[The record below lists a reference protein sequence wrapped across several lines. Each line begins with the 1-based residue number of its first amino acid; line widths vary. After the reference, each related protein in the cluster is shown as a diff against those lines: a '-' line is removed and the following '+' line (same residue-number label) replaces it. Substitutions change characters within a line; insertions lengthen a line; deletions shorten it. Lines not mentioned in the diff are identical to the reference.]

1 MLSINIF
8 LTFIIFKIIIAKDNN
23 INMLAVK
30 FKTYYP
36 VTDNMLGNNPKYE
49 AKDFIESFLFSKLY
63 LEFETGEGT
72 NINQNQILKTI
83 INSKVDSLMLKNL
96 NKNNIT
102 FCDFNSSLSS
112 TFESNMLSQYLCKSK
127 EAIKLYTDASL
138 TKYNYEYFDFDNYF
152 CLNDSICGN
161 VGTDICIYK
170 PNFKGK
176 DFISKMHNI
185 LNTSELN
192 FAFHYSSDESDDGVF
207 VFGEM
212 PHNYFKN
219 KYNENDVISFY
230 SKTINFEILMDTITF
245 DGKEYWYEDE
255 SVENKYNEYI
265 NVEITPD
272 YEGIMFD
279 NYFMELLKK
288 IFFNK
293 YIEKDICKVGKND
306 LITSAIYCY
315 ADKFGIEDI
324 NKFPKIILTKYKMN
338 FNISFENKDLF
349 LYKDNKYFCKIYY
362 TIGQSK
368 KISLGRIF
376 LKKYLTVFNPDK
388 GQIYF
393 YFKRNEN
400 NEISFF
406 EKYKNMIL
414 IFFIVGLIIVLAIG
428 ILIGKIIFKERKKHA
443 NELDDKYEYQSNKNK
458 VKEPLYN
465 SKEDDI

>member
-1 MLSINIF
+1 MLIINIISIF
-8 LTFIIFKIIIAKDNN
+8 LIFKFIIANDNN
-23 INMLAVK
+23 INILAVK

-36 VTDNMLGNNPKYE
+36 ITENMLRNDSEYE

-63 LEFETGEGT
+63 LELETGNGT
-72 NINQNQILKTI
+72 NNQILKTI

-112 TFESNMLSQYLCKSK
+112 TFKSNMLSEYLCQS
-127 EAIKLYTDASL
+127 EESFKLYIDTSL
-138 TKYNYEYFDFDNYF
+138 TKYNYENLGFDNYF
-152 CLNDSICGN
+152 CLNDSMCGN

-170 PNFKGK
+170 TNFKGK
-176 DFISKMHNI
+176 DFITKMHSI

-192 FAFHYSSDESDDGVF
+192 FAFHYSSDKNDDGIF
-207 VFGEM
+207 VFGDM
-212 PHNYFKN
+212 PHDYFKN

-230 SKTINFEILMDTITF
+230 SKSINFEILMDTITF
-245 DGKEYWYEDE
+245 DGKEYWIEDE
-255 SVENKYNEYI
+255 SVEDKYNEFI
-265 NVEITPD
+265 SVEITPD

-279 NYFMELLKK
+279 SYFMELLKK
-288 IFFNK
+288 IYFNK

-315 ADKFGIEDI
+315 ADKFGVEDI
-324 NKFPKIILTKYKMN
+324 NKFPKIILTKYKTN

-349 LYKDNKYFCKIYY
+349 FYKDNKYFCKIYY

-376 LKKYLTVFNPDK
+376 LKKYFTVFNPDK

-393 YFKRNEN
+393 YIKRDEN
-400 NEISFF
+400 NKLSFF

-414 IFFIVGLIIVLAIG
+414 IFFIIGLIIVLIVG

-443 NELDDKYEYQSNKNK
+443 NELDDKYEYQSKKNK
-458 VKEPLYN
+458 LEEPLYN

>member
-1 MLSINIF
+1 MLIINIISIF
-8 LTFIIFKIIIAKDNN
+8 LIFKFIIANDNN
-23 INMLAVK
+23 INILAVK

-36 VTDNMLGNNPKYE
+36 ITENMLRNDSEYE

-63 LEFETGEGT
+63 LELETGNGT
-72 NINQNQILKTI
+72 NNQILKTI

-112 TFESNMLSQYLCKSK
+112 TFKSNMLSEYLCQS
-127 EAIKLYTDASL
+127 EESFKLYIDTSL
-138 TKYNYEYFDFDNYF
+138 TKYNYENLGFDNYF
-152 CLNDSICGN
+152 CLNDSMCGN

-170 PNFKGK
+170 TNFKGK
-176 DFISKMHNI
+176 DFITKMHSI

-192 FAFHYSSDESDDGVF
+192 FAFHYSSDKNDDGIF
-207 VFGEM
+207 VFGVM
-212 PHNYFKN
+212 PHDYFKN

-230 SKTINFEILMDTITF
+230 SKSINFEILMDTITF
-245 DGKEYWYEDE
+245 DGKEYWIEDE
-255 SVENKYNEYI
+255 SVEDKYNEFI
-265 NVEITPD
+265 SVEITPD

-279 NYFMELLKK
+279 SYFMELLKK
-288 IFFNK
+288 IYFNK

-315 ADKFGIEDI
+315 ADKFGVEDI
-324 NKFPKIILTKYKMN
+324 NKFPKIILTKYKTN

-349 LYKDNKYFCKIYY
+349 FYKDNKYFCKIYY

-393 YFKRNEN
+393 YIKRDEN
-400 NEISFF
+400 NKLSFF

-414 IFFIVGLIIVLAIG
+414 IFFIIGLIIVLIVG

-443 NELDDKYEYQSNKNK
+443 NELDDKYEYQSKKNK
-458 VKEPLYN
+458 LEEPLYN